1 MILKNERK
9 KLKPN
14 KEKRGKKKK
23 KSMFSQVLRRDR
35 WLQLPLL
42 FLATQSAREVLD
54 ATEWTVHGDDP
65 GTTMDCLGPCMACA
79 TKPTH

>member
-23 KSMFSQVLRRDR
+23 K
-35 WLQLPLL
+35 
-42 FLATQSAREVLD
+42 
-54 ATEWTVHGDDP
+54 
-65 GTTMDCLGPCMACA
+65 ACSP
-79 TKPTH
+79 KS